1 MGSHRVHGGWHPP
14 CCRERSRHKSEQRPR
29 HLYRTRDKS
38 CSLPLHV
45 LSLSRWPNLGLC
57 SLPEITNLRI
67 ERALEGRPR
76 GAAFDI
82 RGEALLACDDVG
94 VLQDSQHSRHHQITR
109 SEAVTVKVRFVAKR
123 LGERKQA
130 LLHKL
135 HRLTFF
141 VTSCRCFDYSQGCH
155 RPWLPDC
162 RGWKIERQRMS
173 CHIVAPKRWGARA
186 VE

>member
-1 MGSHRVHGGWHPP
+1 
-14 CCRERSRHKSEQRPR
+14 
-29 HLYRTRDKS
+29 
-38 CSLPLHV
+38 LHV

-94 VLQDSQHSRHHQITR
+94 VLQDSQRSRHHQITR

-123 LGERKQA
+123 LGERGQA
-130 LLHKL
+130 LC
-135 HRLTFF
+135 TNS
-141 VTSCRCFDYSQGCH
+141 T
-155 RPWLPDC
+155 
-162 RGWKIERQRMS
+162 
-173 CHIVAPKRWGARA
+173 A
-186 VE
+186 

>member
-45 LSLSRWPNLGLC
+45 LSPSRWPNLGLC

-82 RGEALLACDDVG
+82 GGEALLACDYVG
-94 VLQDSQHSRHHQITR
+94 VLQDSQHGRHHQITR
-109 SEAVTVKVRFVAKR
+109 SEAVTIEVGLSPSDLESADRRFC
-123 LGERKQA
+123 
-130 LLHKL
+130 
-135 HRLTFF
+135 TNS
-141 VTSCRCFDYSQGCH
+141 T
-155 RPWLPDC
+155 
-162 RGWKIERQRMS
+162 
-173 CHIVAPKRWGARA
+173 APGRRSLAHSSFA
-186 VE
+186 

>member
-1 MGSHRVHGGWHPP
+1 MGSHRVHGGWHPS

-29 HLYRTRDKS
+29 HLCRTRDKS

-82 RGEALLACDDVG
+82 RGETLLACNDVG

-109 SEAVTVKVRFVAKR
+109 SEAVTVKVGFVAKR
-123 LGERKQA
+123 LVPADAKIFCVMVNEFGTTLHSKSMSFASKQRRGRA
-130 LLHKL
+130 LDGASIQ
-135 HRLTFF
+135 RQAI
-141 VTSCRCFDYSQGCH
+141 SQ
-155 RPWLPDC
+155 
-162 RGWKIERQRMS
+162 
-173 CHIVAPKRWGARA
+173 
-186 VE
+186 

>member
-45 LSLSRWPNLGLC
+45 LSPSRWPNLGLC

-109 SEAVTVKVRFVAKR
+109 SEAVTVKVGFVAKR
-123 LGERKQA
+123 LGERGQA
-130 LLHKL
+130 LLRKL
-135 HRLTFF
+135 HRSWAAQRSEEH
-141 VTSCRCFDYSQGCH
+141 TSELQSQSNLVCR
-155 RPWLPDC
+155 LLLE
-162 RGWKIERQRMS
+162 K
-173 CHIVAPKRWGARA
+173 K
-186 VE
+186 

>member
-1 MGSHRVHGGWHPP
+1 
-14 CCRERSRHKSEQRPR
+14 
-29 HLYRTRDKS
+29 
-38 CSLPLHV
+38 LPLHV

-123 LGERKQA
+123 LGERGQA

-135 HRLTFF
+135 HRLTFSSP
-141 VTSCRCFDYSQGCH
+141 VVDVLIIAKAATARGCRTVGVGKSG
-155 RPWLPDC
+155 
-162 RGWKIERQRMS
+162 
-173 CHIVAPKRWGARA
+173 GARNGGLSGRA
-186 VE
+186 APMDCNFIALGRSRCHSGGAKNNCSGKRYFDEHFRLLRHPI